1 MNIET
6 LLEYDA
12 ALSARLR
19 VAEEPGIFRNITVF
33 LGHSGD
39 SWFWLTGL
47 LVLWLVGDEAWRGR
61 ALMMILAILITAAFV
76 MALKFTI
83 RRKRPEGELGQIYR
97 KTDPHSFPSGH
108 AARALMLGLLAL
120 TFGPPW
126 FGILLIIWGPLVGL
140 ARVAMGVHFVS
151 DVLVGWLIGV
161 MAGISIP
168 HVVNALLELFLQ

>member
-1 MNIET
+1 MRFEKI
-6 LLEYDA
+6 LYLDYK
-12 ALSARLR
+12 LSSRLR
-19 VAEEPGIFRNITVF
+19 VAEEPGMFRNMAVF

-39 SWFWLTGL
+39 SWFWLIGL
-47 LVLWLVGDEAWRGR
+47 IVLWLMGDEVWKGR
-61 ALMMILAILITAAFV
+61 AVMMILAILITAVFV

-83 RRKRPEGELGQIYR
+83 RRQRPEGEWGQIYR

-108 AARALMLGLLAL
+108 AARALMLGVLAL
-120 TFGPPW
+120 TLGPPW

-151 DVLVGWLIGV
+151 DVLVGWLIGI

-168 HVVNALLELFLQ
+168 QVVNALMVYFL